1 MVLGKQD
8 TPMQKNKLGLLS
20 YTTLK
25 NYSKWISAIFVL
37 LKRIRIKKKTHKD
50 TPSWAQIWQW
60 ILRYEFFVTKRMS
73 NNYNQKTGKLN
84 FKSKPFEHQR
94 TLSRK
99 WKDSQ
104 QNGREY
110 LQITYLIVQRLEYI
124 DNSEQKDYSV
134 LKWTENYT
142 ASTKT
147 WKQPTCPPMDE
158 WMKKMIH
165 INTHDTRLHARIL
178 FSHENNE
185 TLLFAKTWMDVEGIM
200 LSEMSVKAHI
210 TWLTYMWTP
219 KQKVHQAHR

>member
-37 LKRIRIKKKTHKD
+37 LKCIRILKKLIRIHLHE
-50 TPSWAQIWQW
+50 
-60 ILRYEFFVTKRMS
+60 LRYGSGFLDMNSLSTKRMS

-185 TLLFAKTWMDVEGIM
+185 TLLFATTWMDVEGIM

-219 KQKVHQAHR
+219 KQKVHQAHK